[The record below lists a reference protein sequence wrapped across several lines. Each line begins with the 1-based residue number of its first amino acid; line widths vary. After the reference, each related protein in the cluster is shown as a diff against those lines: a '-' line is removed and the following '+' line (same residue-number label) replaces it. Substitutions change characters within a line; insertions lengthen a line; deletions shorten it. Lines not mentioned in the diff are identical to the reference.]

1 MGVFTDNMQALNRG
15 FVSERAEKKAE
26 QEKRKKLLQKQNDY
40 KNYLYKKFYAQFYA
54 SQKNTRSDPVN
65 IFGKFQDFEQMQKIV
80 NHNNFTE
87 LEIFFRLENYNK
99 ILNKVYKQF
108 KNDFQLNIDTSK
120 IEKEEEKERQKLL
133 KELEKAIERRDRAK
147 ARYEK
152 ALARRRSQ
160 TIKLLKITK
169 KGFGQIA
176 LGIFIGGRV
185 ASKTYK
191 KMKY

>member
-15 FVSERAEKKAE
+15 LVSERAEKKAE

-54 SQKNTRSDPVN
+54 NQKNTQSDPVN

-80 NHNNFTE
+80 NHDNFTE

-120 IEKEEEKERQKLL
+120 IEKEEEKERQRLL
-133 KELEKAIERRDRAK
+133 KELEKAIERRDKAK

-152 ALARRRSQ
+152 SLARYRRQ
-160 TIKLLKITK
+160 KIKLLRITK
-169 KGFGQIA
+169 KGFSQIA

-185 ASKTYK
+185 ANKTYK

>member
-1 MGVFTDNMQALNRG
+1 MGIFTDNMQALNRG

-80 NHNNFTE
+80 NHDNFTE

-108 KNDFQLNIDTSK
+108 KNDFQLNIDISK
-120 IEKEEEKERQKLL
+120 IEKEEEKEL
-133 KELEKAIERRDRAK
+133 RR
-147 ARYEK
+147 
-152 ALARRRSQ
+152 
-160 TIKLLKITK
+160 LLKIYNNNQK
-169 KGFGQIA
+169 IIARQEAQLRKVKQHQHYQLLRCKKEISKGFSKIG
-176 LGIFIGGRV
+176 LGLIIGGRV
-185 ASKTYK
+185 ASKTYR

>member
-1 MGVFTDNMQALNRG
+1 MGIFTDNMQALNRG

-80 NHNNFTE
+80 NHDNFTE

-108 KNDFQLNIDTSK
+108 KNDFQLNINTSK
-120 IEKEEEKERQKLL
+120 IEKEEEKELHR
-133 KELEKAIERRDRAK
+133 
-147 ARYEK
+147 
-152 ALARRRSQ
+152 
-160 TIKLLKITK
+160 LLKIYNNNQK
-169 KGFGQIA
+169 IIARQEAQLRKVKQQQHYQLLRCKKEISKGFSKIG
-176 LGIFIGGRV
+176 LGLIIGGRV
-185 ASKTYK
+185 ASKTYR